1 MIAHPEGPSFISRTV
16 RRSCMDQL
24 NARDT
29 RPSADEVRDGIL
41 HRFTFKCEGDLIEPA
56 SYASGQ
62 LMRDLVGRYVVL
74 QAAGVA
80 QKALQHAGSA
90 HCART

>member
-1 MIAHPEGPSFISRTV
+1 VTAFCTV
-16 RRSCMDQL
+16 SPLD
-24 NARDT
+24 AK
-29 RPSADEVRDGIL
+29 AE
-41 HRFTFKCEGDLIEPA
+41 LIDPA